1 MPLLTKNKKEE
12 RTNDET
18 KPAQTRLSDIAIGE
32 FCIINGHSEDFI
44 GDEGK
49 FIASLARFGM
59 HKSDTVSVEAKSI
72 FGKTIKVAIC
82 GHVEK
87 IMVTIRKSD
96 ADMISVTRV

>member
-1 MPLLTKNKKEE
+1 MPIKNSDKPHQESKSGQP
-12 RTNDET
+12 DEL
-18 KPAQTRLSDIAIGE
+18 RLSDVQIGE
-32 FCIINGHSEDFI
+32 FCIINGHSKNFI
-44 GDEGK
+44 GDEEK
-49 FIASLARFGM
+49 FIVSLARFGI

-96 ADMISVTRV
+96 ADMISVTKV